1 MHVRNATVLFR
12 ALPAELQFSAEEKR
26 SLRTFANLLSDRV
39 VNRRSF
45 LCVISDDREL
55 RRLNHSYLGHNY
67 PTDVLSFPSHDN
79 LGELGEMIISAERA
93 EAQAVEFGHDR
104 IDELR
109 ILMLHGVLH
118 LSGMDHERDGG
129 RMEAAEE
136 KWRDEFGL
144 PLNLIARAT
153 DSRPRR

>member
-26 SLRTFANLLSDRV
+26 SLRSFANLLSERV
-39 VNRRSF
+39 VNRRPF

-55 RRLNHSYLGHNY
+55 RRLNQSYLGHDY
-67 PTDVLSFPSHDN
+67 PTDVLSFPSHDST
-79 LGELGEMIISAERA
+79 GDVGEMIISAERA
-93 EAQAVEFGHDR
+93 EAQALEFGHDR

-118 LSGMDHERDGG
+118 LSGMDHERDRGQ
-129 RMEAAEE
+129 MEAAEQT
-136 KWRDEFGL
+136 WREEFGL
-144 PLNLIARAT
+144 PLNLIARAGG
-153 DSRPRR
+153 SRQNR